1 MRLIGRKSEPVA
13 ERPVVVPPQRQENST
28 DRVHERKSRSARQAT
43 GVEQPR
49 LSRRERRKIAT
60 REALLNAAQEVI
72 ARKGVHL
79 AVIEDITERADVAKG
94 SFYQY
99 FRDRDDLLYELLTR
113 RLTELR
119 QCVVSLPSTERFADR
134 VRILI
139 HHHLDYLIAHED
151 FLLFLHQIR
160 GLIKMRGDATP
171 NLREAYRD
179 YLVFLQE
186 WLAPD
191 ARKGA
196 RGEKAREEGVCLLL
210 GTLTGF
216 LSHYTIFESLDSL
229 VSESARLES
238 SFTDVCLDFLQ

>member
-1 MRLIGRKSEPVA
+1 MRLTGRKNEPAA
-13 ERPVVVPPQRQENST
+13 ERPLAAHPQLPENAVVEVQAHKP
-28 DRVHERKSRSARQAT
+28 RSARQAT
-43 GVEQPR
+43 GAEPPQ

-72 ARKGVHL
+72 ARKGVYL

-99 FRDRDDLLYELLTR
+99 FRDRDDLLHELLTR
-113 RLTELR
+113 RLAELR
-119 QCVVSLPSTERFADR
+119 QYIIAMPPVDCFADR
-134 VRILI
+134 VRTLI

-171 NLREAYRD
+171 SLREAYRD
-179 YLVFLQE
+179 YLIFLRE
-186 WLAPD
+186 WLTPNAG
-191 ARKGA
+191 KGA
-196 RGEKAREEGVCLLL
+196 RQEKAREEGVCLLL

-229 VSESARLES
+229 VKESSRLES